1 MIKNEDDTFTG
12 IKTTPFNYTGRTV
25 LGRKSYR
32 DEINAELLRVIGMKG
47 RWSKYPNGY
56 KDKYPDSWETE
67 VKKVVDRKNCDV
79 SEIMDYCV
87 SEGKR
92 IYQNTE
98 FVDTFMIFHDGL
110 SQWWEKDAQQ
120 YLHEAHNFKN
130 RQVHCYGQT
139 NMGTRYEG
147 KVVGDSPEIC
157 RALDSHGFADF
168 KVSIAYHTALTSVYD
183 NNDERRLKTGNP
195 HDLLRIMTRCWEM
208 EPTSKRI
215 VEDIT
220 KCPEV
225 LQKVIDHKG
234 CIVKDE
240 CLRTGQR
247 ACSAN
252 DEKELKHKQRLS

>member
-67 VKKVVDRKNCDV
+67 VIKVVDRKNCDV

-120 YLHEAHNFKN
+120 YLHEVHNFKID
-130 RQVHCYGQT
+130 
-139 NMGTRYEG
+139 
-147 KVVGDSPEIC
+147 KFVVTDKQIWLQDMKERLLVIHLKSAE
-157 RALDSHGFADF
+157 L
-168 KVSIAYHTALTSVYD
+168 SIVT
-183 NNDERRLKTGNP
+183 
-195 HDLLRIMTRCWEM
+195 DLLI
-208 EPTSKRI
+208 
-215 VEDIT
+215 
-220 KCPEV
+220 
-225 LQKVIDHKG
+225 
-234 CIVKDE
+234 
-240 CLRTGQR
+240 
-247 ACSAN
+247 
-252 DEKELKHKQRLS
+252 LKFL